1 MAECGEL
8 SCLYYIVPLGSKLGF
23 KEGGRKGVS
32 TSTCIIIQ
40 CIDWDIQCFLLFE
53 YYIYIYIHVCKW

>member
-23 KEGGRKGVS
+23 KEGGILHCTSRLGFKEGGRKGVS
-32 TSTCIIIQ
+32 TSTGKK
-40 CIDWDIQCFLLFE
+40 E
-53 YYIYIYIHVCKW
+53 GKGK